1 MRQKIVLGSFVA
13 ASLIFAA
20 WGASAQ
26 MMDGSGLPAATDDHT
41 AREEAEGKALWEQ
54 LQAKQ
59 MTCAGLQDED
69 FEALGEYFMGVMMG
83 PSHSAMNQ
91 MMIQMMGDEGEEQ
104 MHLVMGKR
112 LSGCDTSAAFSP
124 QGLGFMPMMQMMWG
138 GWPAPGSGP
147 DSFGGRM
154 MNWGNW
160 GMGSFAWLGVIFAIL
175 WILWW
180 VLVIAGVVVLIRW
193 LLRWLRGERW
203 GKSALDIL
211 QERYAKG
218 EIDQREF
225 EEKKR
230 GLIS

>member
-1 MRQKIVLGSFVA
+1 MMPAPYGTEGSR
-13 ASLIFAA
+13 S
-20 WGASAQ
+20 G
-26 MMDGSGLPAATDDHT
+26 MGGSGLPAEADDHT
-41 AREEAEGKALWEQ
+41 AREEAEGKALWEK

-59 MTCAGLQDED
+59 ITCAGLQDEN
-69 FEALGEYFMGVMMG
+69 FEALGEYFMGIMMG

-91 MMIQMMGDEGEEQ
+91 MMIQMMGEAGEEQ

-138 GWPAPGSGP
+138 ARLPDGQDWSTPGGGP
-147 DSFGGRM
+147 GSFGGRM
-154 MNWGNW
+154 MNWGL
-160 GMGSFAWLGVIFAIL
+160 GSFAWLGVIFAIL

-180 VLVIAGVVVLIRW
+180 VLVIAGTVVLIRW
-193 LLRWLRGERW
+193 FLGWLRGERW

-211 QERYAKG
+211 KERYAKG

-230 GLIS
+230 GLTL